1 MILEDKYKASPFAK
15 LVKSDFY
22 SNDTSIFIEGDS
34 YVKKLN
40 VGLNYDTGAN
50 VYKFYPDEKSV
61 VGPWRSRL
69 PSGGQPYLEIF
80 PYDSSATKHL
90 NSLGN
95 RTLPI
100 GSGARDIA
108 RITQFLI
115 SGNGILFLI
124 GRTLLQLANP
134 TLETKI
140 FNPLSMYAQYA
151 RIWGAFIPGAGTYAV
166 KGHLPNP
173 LLGGASRYYNQDD
186 PSDGVMQKTS
196 TEDSRIVNQATKVSS
211 RFDVLTAA
219 DSFRKVNPNRYLFPV
234 DVNLVLTTIELAKLA
249 PQKVSG
255 ERYSANI
262 KIQDDT
268 VSTWRMEEPAITT
281 ATSITKLSSNPTDAL
296 FSSISKVTAVVTP
309 YVSLAPLNA
318 ISSALTSI
326 NKAINGI
333 SVVQNKFTIDDKY
346 LLYVNRISLDTSKL
360 YSMLNKI
367 LGGTVDEMSPIA
379 GSPQVKN
386 LDITRETL
394 QDSFTFRTFVKDS
407 TIYGK
412 TANVYVDN
420 YGLIPSS
427 VTNVEFRYGDPGAV
441 ALLQINNDKMTVT
454 GLTGSLFDGKKGYNQ
469 QTTRSFEAVPLVSEN
484 ESIDLIKNDY
494 IKFAFTSVSLPL
506 NKVAIFRATLTAL
519 TDTITPTWNNDEF
532 VGRAD
537 MAYTYKNFERSIAFK
552 FSIAI
557 NNPNELI
564 ATYDKLNFLYGFC
577 YPADYVNQNI
587 GMLSPLVRITIGDL
601 YKNIL
606 GYFESF
612 IFTVE
617 ETSPWEIEPGYQVPK
632 YISVDI
638 GFKTIWSGKSAPV
651 SSGRHLAFGNLYV
664 SSNDSVKSTQASKPS
679 IPASKVEPTPKTVS
693 TTKKATP
700 YTQDDLNPKAWIKK

>member
-1 MILEDKYKASPFAK
+1 MTLEDKYKASPFAHLGK
-15 LVKSDFY
+15 TTEPL
-22 SNDTSIFIEGDS
+22 NDVSIFLGKDGYARSIKEGTTTIS
-34 YVKKLN
+34 
-40 VGLNYDTGAN
+40 
-50 VYKFYPDEKSV
+50 YPDDKSV
-61 VGPWRSRL
+61 VGPWRNRL

-90 NSLGN
+90 NSLSN

-100 GSGARDIA
+100 GSGVRDIA
-108 RITQFLI
+108 RITQFLT
-115 SGNGILFLI
+115 SGDGILFLI

-151 RIWGAFIPGAGTYAV
+151 RIWGTFIPGAGTYAV

-173 LLGGASRYYNQDD
+173 FLGGASRYYNQDD
-186 PSDGVMQKTS
+186 PSDGAMQKIS
-196 TEDSRIVNQATKVSS
+196 TEDSRIVNQATKVLN

-219 DSFRKVNPNRYLFPV
+219 DSFRKANPNRYLFPV
-234 DVNLVLTTIELAKLA
+234 DANLVLTTIELAKLA
-249 PQKVSG
+249 PQKANG

-262 KIQDDT
+262 KIQDDS
-268 VSTWRMEEPAITT
+268 VSTWRMEEPATTT
-281 ATSITKLSSNPTDAL
+281 ATSIIKTPPNPTNAL
-296 FSSISKVTAVVTP
+296 FSVVSKVISVVTP
-309 YVSLAPLNA
+309 YVPLAPLRA

-367 LGGTVDEMSPIA
+367 LDGTVDEMSPIA
-379 GSPQVKN
+379 GMPLGKN

-394 QDSFTFRTFVKDS
+394 QDSYTFKMFDKNTTVQ
-407 TIYGK
+407 GH
-412 TANVYVDN
+412 TANVYVDS
-420 YGLIPSS
+420 YGLIPGS
-427 VTNVEFRYGDPGAV
+427 VTGVELRYGDPGAIE
-441 ALLQINNDKMTVT
+441 LLQTNNDKMTVT
-454 GLTGSLFDGKKGYNQ
+454 GLTGSLFDSKKGYNQ
-469 QTTRSFEAVPLVSEN
+469 QTTRSFEAVSLVSED
-484 ESIDLIKNDY
+484 ESIDLVKNDY
-494 IKFAFTSVSLPL
+494 IKFAFTSVSLPS
-506 NKVAIFRATLTAL
+506 NRVAIFRATLTAL
-519 TDTITPTWNNDEF
+519 ADTLTPTWNNDEF

-552 FSIAI
+552 FAIAI

-577 YPADYVNQNI
+577 YPAGYVNLNI
-587 GMLSPLVRITIGDL
+587 GMLSPLVKLTIGDL
-601 YKNIL
+601 YKNVL

-612 IFTVE
+612 VFTVE
-617 ETSPWEIEPGYQVPK
+617 DTSTWEIEPGYQVPK

-664 SSNDSVKSTQASKPS
+664 PSNDSSKTTQATQPS
-679 IPASKVEPTPKTVS
+679 TPASKVEPAPKTVS

-700 YTQDDLNPKAWIKK
+700 YTQDDLNPKAWRKK